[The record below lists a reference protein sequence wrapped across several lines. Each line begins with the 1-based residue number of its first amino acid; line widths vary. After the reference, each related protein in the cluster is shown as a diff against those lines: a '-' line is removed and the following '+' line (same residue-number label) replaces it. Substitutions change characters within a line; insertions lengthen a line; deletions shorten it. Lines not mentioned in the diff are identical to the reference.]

1 MALSH
6 HAVVTPRLR
15 GDGIATDAGRA
26 NQELAGV
33 HWRERDSH
41 GGGDG
46 DVDVDGDEEA
56 EGMEGKGRRVH
67 HRL

>member
-1 MALSH
+1 MAIALSH

-15 GDGIATDAGRA
+15 GDGIATDAARA

-41 GGGDG
+41 GDDG
-46 DVDVDGDEEA
+46 RRTTNDDEA
-56 EGMEGKGRRVH
+56 EGRGRSSV
-67 HRL
+67 LGWDSM